1 MTQGDSTASSSPSSS
16 VGDDSSCPYGAA
28 NCPKQREIQDTIRIL
43 SRKVDLIIA
52 VILIFHGAELVTM
65 LGAIS

>member
-16 VGDDSSCPYGAA
+16 VGDDSCPYGAA